1 MRGHILLSSNAP
13 REGSDPPTVDHG
25 PITKAARR
33 GGREMKKDG
42 VEAHRV
48 VLSLS
53 HPRRNRQNFLALGEL
68 QEKPTQKR
76 KQAERKKPHLVFM
89 T

>member
-1 MRGHILLSSNAP
+1 
-13 REGSDPPTVDHG
+13 
-25 PITKAARR
+25 
-33 GGREMKKDG
+33 MKKDG

-76 KQAERKKPHLVFM
+76 KQAERKKPHLLFM